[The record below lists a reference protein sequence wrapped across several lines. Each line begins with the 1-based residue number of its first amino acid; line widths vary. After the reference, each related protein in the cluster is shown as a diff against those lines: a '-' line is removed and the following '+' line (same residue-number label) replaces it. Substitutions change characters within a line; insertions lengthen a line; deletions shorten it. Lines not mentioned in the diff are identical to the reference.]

1 MGNLSLISM
10 PINFCELENSTLA
23 NRIRM
28 LFETSFILNPS
39 QIIVLSAQDKL
50 STSRKRAAQQG
61 LEVTLIARGSGG
73 EYMSVDDMKKLMSR
87 DLVLFQERTG

>member
-1 MGNLSLISM
+1 M
-10 PINFCELENSTLA
+10 
-23 NRIRM
+23 
-28 LFETSFILNPS
+28 
-39 QIIVLSAQDKL
+39 LSAQDKL